1 MAGLFDTTSL
11 FNNGTGNGYSSL
23 MNLGSLSNTANNAL
37 NSSNIFNLGS
47 TDLYNQTM
55 QDYNQLGS
63 GTGTNVTEPTTSQ
76 GFGWNNDTFQGIGT
90 IMQGIGSLGSLYTGL
105 QQLSLARDSYN
116 LQKDAYNTNLA
127 NSVSEYNTNLEDK
140 IRGRTSDYSGKEADV
155 QSYLSSHKLST

>member
-23 MNLGSLSNTANNAL
+23 MNLGSLSSTANNAL
-37 NSSNIFNLGS
+37 SSGFDTSSL
-47 TDLYNQTM
+47 
-55 QDYNQLGS
+55 S
-63 GTGTNVTEPTTSQ
+63 GINTGTTGLDTTATNALGTNTTLPAASQ
-76 GFGWNNDTFQGIGT
+76 GFGWNNNTFQGIGT
-90 IMQGIGSLGSLYTGL
+90 IMQGVGSLGSLYTGL
-105 QQLSLARDSYN
+105 QQLGLARDSYN